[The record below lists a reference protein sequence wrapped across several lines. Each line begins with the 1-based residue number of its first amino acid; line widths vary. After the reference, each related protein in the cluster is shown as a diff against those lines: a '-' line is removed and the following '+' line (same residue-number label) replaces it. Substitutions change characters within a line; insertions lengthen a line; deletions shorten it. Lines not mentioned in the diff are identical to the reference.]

1 MYKTTYLRPLQRGLN
16 ELIFAL
22 NHAWTIANTQILS
35 IIIMACYFEIVR
47 SLGTGTSNKIILVL
61 HNTNTKQVYDMVPD
75 ICCSLKVAQW
85 ADVVSGHR

>member
-22 NHAWTIANTQILS
+22 NLAWTIATTQILS
-35 IIIMACYFEIVR
+35 IIIMACLFEIVR

-61 HNTNTKQVYDMVPD
+61 HNTKHKAGIQYGP
-75 ICCSLKVAQW
+75 
-85 ADVVSGHR
+85 